1 MSRSEAE
8 KFFHHLDANPELK
21 SKLSEAPAIDAV
33 IEFAIDQGF
42 EISEID
48 VRAALNHMILNAHSL
63 PRPWGWSLARKLGLV
78 RT

>member
-33 IEFAIDQGF
+33 IEFAINQGF
-42 EISEID
+42 EISD
-48 VRAALNHMILNAHSL
+48 VY
-63 PRPWGWSLARKLGLV
+63 
-78 RT
+78 